1 MRAKKII
8 FYGPA
13 LGGEDYS
20 SYLCLRVN
28 EENPYR
34 PSKRIDN
41 RYNNIEERRY
51 RMPSR
56 GT

>member
-20 SYLCLRVN
+20 SYPCLRVN
-28 EENPYR
+28 EENPHR

-41 RYNNIEERRY
+41 RYNNIKERR
-51 RMPSR
+51 
-56 GT
+56 